1 MARPN
6 LRFDP
11 GLLTQLANFGQG
23 PASQQGAA
31 GASMLPSAQ
40 QFGPSGLGGMFA
52 RNLGGLL
59 GVDMRTPQEKL
70 TQGLSQIDPSD
81 PQKMAK
87 MYGLMAQFGTPE
99 QRIAATGKMQEL
111 AQNQQNLQRVQRYR
125 DSLIANANQ
134 AGLAELTPQ
143 IVNANE
149 TQLKELAKTIGER
162 QVKLASRGD
171 DDLAT
176 VRYMQA
182 RGVSKP
188 DLQAQY
194 GEDLANMPS
203 LDEMVKIADAED
215 QGDIKAFRDAEGN
228 IQTYATLGQ
237 KIRLPEKQPDGTVQ
251 YKYVNATEAG
261 LSPAPNVIQ
270 NMTDETKIGD
280 FFIEGEATRFLEGYD
295 RAQTATETLA
305 LARQAE
311 SLLEYANTGIFSGVK
326 TNFQRVAEMLGAPE
340 SVTAS
345 AAASEAY
352 FSNRGREFAKF
363 VKNFGTGNSITEK
376 DVQIAKEIT
385 GGEGTLSRR
394 ALEQILKDSIAIA
407 EGLVD
412 NHNTKVDRY
421 VQRKIPE
428 ASQFVLD
435 TPPDLTFSPEDF
447 GITRP
452 EQKTTADYL
461 REAQGL

>member
-1 MARPN
+1 MSI
-6 LRFDP
+6 FDMRGINP
-11 GLLTQLANFGQG
+11 LTVSPTQGVSGMLTSQQAGVNPAVQLATR
-23 PASQQGAA
+23 SI
-31 GASMLPSAQ
+31 
-40 QFGPSGLGGMFA
+40 
-52 RNLGGLL
+52 GGLL
-59 GVDMRTPQEKL
+59 GMDMRTPNEKL
-70 TQGLSQIDPSD
+70 TQGLSQIDPND

-87 MYGLMAQFGTPE
+87 MYGLMVQFGTPE
-99 QRIAATGKMQEL
+99 QKIAATQKLQEL
-111 AQNQQNLQRVQRYR
+111 AQNQQNLDRVQRYR

-134 AGLAELTPQ
+134 AGLGELTPQ

-176 VRYMQA
+176 VSYMQA
-182 RGVSKP
+182 RGVPKP

-194 GEDLANMPS
+194 GKDLADMPS
-203 LDEMVKIADAED
+203 LDEMVKIANAED

-228 IQTYATLGQ
+228 IRTYATLGQ
-237 KIRLPEKQPDGTVQ
+237 KIRVPEKQPDGTVQ

-280 FFIEGEATRFLEGYD
+280 FLIEGEAKRFLEGYD

-305 LARQAE
+305 LASQAQ

-326 TNFQRVAEMLGAPE
+326 TNFQRVAELMGAPD
-340 SVTAS
+340 SVTAN

-376 DVQIAKEIT
+376 DVQIAREIT
-385 GGEGTLSRR
+385 GGEATLSRR
-394 ALEQILKDSIAIA
+394 ALEQILKDSISIA
-407 EGLVD
+407 EGLIN
-412 NHNTKVDRY
+412 NHNSKVDRY
-421 VQRKIPE
+421 VQRNVPE

-447 GITRP
+447 GIITE

-461 REAQGL
+461 REAQGLL